1 MFELTSLLVAISASS
16 ASFVA
21 ILGGFIASKLLSISG
36 ERELTEEQL
45 INVNKEI
52 QLLQEQNR
60 EKQYQLDEED
70 AIQFIIDNI
79 EKLISDYQV
88 EEVYDNNE
96 QERIE
101 KETLKPFWEK
111 AQAIVREF
119 LACVENGET
128 LNGDNIPIS
137 MASKYRDKTF
147 EYTICRKVWDFCEK
161 QNSLGIPTYI
171 DTSLARTVGLWYS
184 KCQDQIQANNE
195 KLTILKFKQE
205 QLQEKEK
212 MLKSPKGVKLGFLVF
227 AIFTILCVVAP
238 LCFVPFKTENYGVY
252 LAVLYSF
259 IGIFILGLVS
269 VFLYLLYLLSWK
281 KLDKAKNCK

>member
-1 MFELTSLLVAISASS
+1 MFELTSLLVTISAAS

-52 QLLQEQNR
+52 QLLKEQNNLM
-60 EKQYQLDEED
+60 QYKIDEDDALDYIKE
-70 AIQFIIDNI
+70 NI
-79 EKLISDYQV
+79 EKIIQRKSIDEAYSNS
-88 EEVYDNNE
+88 EHEI
-96 QERIE
+96 IE
-101 KETLKPFWEK
+101 KEVLKTFWER
-111 AQAIVREF
+111 ALSVFQEF
-119 LACVENGET
+119 KNSVGRNVPF
-128 LNGDNIPIS
+128 NGDNVPEDLAI
-137 MASKYRDKTF
+137 KYKNKNF
-147 EYTICRKVWDFCEK
+147 EYTICKEIHKFYSNQRLGYLDVNLRMVKLYDSYKEQIY
-161 QNSLGIPTYI
+161 QN
-171 DTSLARTVGLWYS
+171 
-184 KCQDQIQANNE
+184 KE
-195 KLTILKFKQE
+195 KLKSLYFKQE

-212 MLKSPKGVKLGFLVF
+212 MLKAPKGVKLGFLVF